1 MNAEGASPPELQYP
15 DERDLPVTVIREIRV
30 RPGSAPAFESLMH
43 HLIEEAN
50 RQPGNLGATVV
61 RPDRQRQDDPY
72 RFVYKFD
79 RRSQLEAWHRSEARA
94 RLFAPVEALVESD
107 CFETYPG
114 LETWFELPGIPLP
127 PRWKTTLLS
136 WAVIYVVVVGATYAL
151 QALRFE
157 APIPIR
163 LLVLTV
169 IVVPLVAHV
178 FAPWVGRLLHGWLH
192 AGSRSDQAKRVNE

>member
-1 MNAEGASPPELQYP
+1 MSAKCTSSLEILYS
-15 DERDLPVTVIREIRV
+15 DEHDPPVTVIREIRV
-30 RPGSAPAFESLMH
+30 RPGNEPAFESLMH
-43 HLIEEAN
+43 HLIAGAA

-61 RPDRQRQDDPY
+61 RPDRQSQDGTY

-79 RRSQLEAWHRSEARA
+79 RRSKLEAWHRSESRA
-94 RLFAPVEALVESD
+94 RLFAPVESLVESD

-114 LETWFELPGIPLP
+114 LETWFELPGVALP
-127 PRWKTTLLS
+127 PRWKTTLMS
-136 WAVIYVVVVGATYAL
+136 WAVIYVLVVAASYAL

-163 LLVLTV
+163 VLVLTV

-178 FAPWVGRLLHGWLH
+178 FAPWMGRLLHGWLH
-192 AGSRSDQAKRVNE
+192 AETGCAPKRVNE